1 MEKSLMEN
9 FIFCAVLRTS
19 IIHASI
25 TNQGRPCMHQPANF
39 KGRQYLYPLQMTSLK
54 IIWYFHCWFW
64 MTLNIFSTFLF
75 ADTLPKMTFSIK
87 DLFSNDMNKIDSVK
101 KFTIENFVLVQC
113 NVEHLKITIMVVVL
127 IPCYVH
133 VTGNLENTF

>member
-1 MEKSLMEN
+1 
-9 FIFCAVLRTS
+9 
-19 IIHASI
+19 
-25 TNQGRPCMHQPANF
+25 
-39 KGRQYLYPLQMTSLK
+39 
-54 IIWYFHCWFW
+54 